1 MSFRERWR
9 EVREG
14 FQPAFWVANITEMF
28 ERLAYYATF
37 SVLAIYLHEHLKFPE
52 AQAGDLIGYFS
63 AVVWFLPILGG
74 TLADWLGFR
83 RSLALAY
90 LVLGVG
96 YFLLGSL
103 SAPWM
108 APLRESMPLG
118 TLVLLVLTIP
128 AFGPAI
134 VKPCVVG
141 TTARASTENVRSL
154 GYSIYYTLVNVGST
168 FGPLVALSVRRTIGI
183 ENVFR
188 VSALCALLMFIA
200 VLLSFRE
207 PKKEGEEKVA
217 SFGQAFR
224 NLQTVMGKR
233 LFWLVTAVL
242 AMRVATFLLR
252 VDVPGWLWLVFA
264 GAALL
269 LLNRFMWFLVIFSG
283 YWVIFWQEFIALPW
297 FMRGHVNPNSDVE
310 FLLTVDPLAVI
321 LLQIAI
327 SQWTKR
333 IPPFSAM
340 ILGTIVTAL
349 SWVIFAVANLG
360 WQINGAWQIG
370 SWRLEVIAVPIWGI
384 VALFVLAVGEMI
396 QSPRFYEYVSRLAP
410 SGQQGVYMGF
420 AFLPI
425 AIGSATAGAIGG
437 RLVEYFGAEGRQPQQ
452 MWWVIA
458 GIGLLTAF
466 LMWVYNRVFKPGEQR
481 AENKA

>member
-1 MSFRERWR
+1 MSFGQRLR

-37 SVLAIYLHEHLKFPE
+37 SVLAIYLHETLKFPE

-63 AVVWFLPILGG
+63 ALVWFLPILGG

-90 LVLGVG
+90 FVLGVG

-108 APLRESMPLG
+108 APLRESMPLA

-141 TTARASTENVRSL
+141 STARASTENVRSL

-168 FGPLVALSVRRTIGI
+168 FGPLTALAVRRSIGI

-188 VSALCALLMFIA
+188 VSAACAFLMFLA
-200 VLLSFRE
+200 VLVFFRE
-207 PKKEGEEKVA
+207 PRTANEPEKA
-217 SFGQAFR
+217 SFTQAFK
-224 NLQTVMGKR
+224 NLFTVVGNLK
-233 LFWLVTAVL
+233 
-242 AMRVATFLLR
+242 
-252 VDVPGWLWLVFA
+252 
-264 GAALL
+264 
-269 LLNRFMWFLVIFSG
+269 FMLFLVIFSG
-283 YWVIFWQEFIALPW
+283 YWIIFWQEFIALPL
-297 FMRGHVNPNSDVE
+297 FLRGQVNPNSDVE

-333 IPPFSAM
+333 IPPFPAM
-340 ILGTIVTAL
+340 TLGTIVTAL
-349 SWVIFAVANLG
+349 AWVIFAVANLG

-370 SWRLEVIAVPIWGI
+370 PWRLEVIAVPIWGI

-410 SGQQGVYMGF
+410 PGQQGVYMGF

-425 AIGSATAGAIGG
+425 AIGSATAGVIGG
-437 RLVEYFGAEGRQPQQ
+437 RLVEYFGREGRQAQQ

-458 GIGLLTAF
+458 GIGLLTAL
-466 LMWVYNRVFKPGEQR
+466 LMWIYNRVLKPGEQQ
-481 AENKA
+481 AENKG

>member
-1 MSFRERWR
+1 MSFGQRLR

-37 SVLAIYLHEHLKFPE
+37 SVLAIYLHETLKFPE

-63 AVVWFLPILGG
+63 ALVWFLPILGG

-90 LVLGVG
+90 FVLGVG

-108 APLRESMPLG
+108 APLRESMPLA

-141 TTARASTENVRSL
+141 STARASTENVRSL

-168 FGPLVALSVRRTIGI
+168 FGPLTALAVRRSIGI

-188 VSALCALLMFIA
+188 VSAACAFLMFLA
-200 VLLSFRE
+200 VLVFFRE
-207 PKKEGEEKVA
+207 PRTANEPEKA
-217 SFGQAFR
+217 SFTQAFK
-224 NLQTVMGKR
+224 NLFTVVGNLK
-233 LFWLVTAVL
+233 
-242 AMRVATFLLR
+242 
-252 VDVPGWLWLVFA
+252 
-264 GAALL
+264 
-269 LLNRFMWFLVIFSG
+269 FMLFLVIFSG
-283 YWVIFWQEFIALPW
+283 YWIIFWQEFIALPL
-297 FMRGHVNPNSDVE
+297 FLRGQVNPNSDVE

-333 IPPFSAM
+333 IPPFPAM
-340 ILGTIVTAL
+340 TLGTIVTAL
-349 SWVIFAVANLG
+349 AWVIFAVANLG

-370 SWRLEVIAVPIWGI
+370 PWRLEVIAVPIWGI

-410 SGQQGVYMGF
+410 PGQQGVYMGF

-425 AIGSATAGAIGG
+425 AIGSATAGVIGG
-437 RLVEYFGAEGRQPQQ
+437 RLVEYFGREGRQAQQ

-458 GIGLLTAF
+458 GIGLLTAL
-466 LMWVYNRVFKPGEQR
+466 LMWTYDQVCKPGEQQT
-481 AENKA
+481 K